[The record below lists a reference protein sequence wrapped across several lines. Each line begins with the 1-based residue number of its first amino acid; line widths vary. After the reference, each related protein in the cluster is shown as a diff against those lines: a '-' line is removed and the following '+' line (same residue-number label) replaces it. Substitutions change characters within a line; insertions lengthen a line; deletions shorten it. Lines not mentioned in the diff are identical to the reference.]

1 MFHVK
6 QRFIGGNQDSEGE
19 LFHVERYPAI
29 SQLRSQ
35 HNASVCGLLDFER
48 SGGGIPGLRLRGVVS
63 DSLEIHGAARCST
76 WNNMANH
83 AIPKLLGLGHVK
95 HSAAGKL
102 ALNVPRG
109 TSIWRDPPMAA
120 NQGKFLRK

>member
-1 MFHVK
+1 MFHVE

-76 WNNMANH
+76 WNN
-83 AIPKLLGLGHVK
+83 G
-95 HSAAGKL
+95 
-102 ALNVPRG
+102 
-109 TSIWRDPPMAA
+109 
-120 NQGKFLRK
+120 